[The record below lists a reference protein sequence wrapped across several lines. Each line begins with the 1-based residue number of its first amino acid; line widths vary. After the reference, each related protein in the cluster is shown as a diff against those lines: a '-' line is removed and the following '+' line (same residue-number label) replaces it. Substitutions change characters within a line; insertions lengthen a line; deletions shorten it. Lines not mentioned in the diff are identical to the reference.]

1 MIRINLLPHR
11 EEKRKQRRTQFYV
24 AAVGAVVGGAVV
36 WGLVHG
42 VIAGY
47 VDAQE
52 DKNAFLTKKIAEL
65 DREIDE
71 IKRLREQMDALSSRK
86 RVIESLQGN
95 RFEAVGLMDE
105 LAKQTPEGVYLKS
118 VKQTGSKVAL
128 AGYAQ
133 SSARVS
139 TLMRNLE
146 ASPLLEKPDL
156 VEIKAA
162 TVDKRSVS
170 EFSLSVT
177 ITRAK
182 EEAAKTAPAGA
193 TAGGART

>member
-118 VKQTGSKVAL
+118 V
-128 AGYAQ
+128 
-133 SSARVS
+133 
-139 TLMRNLE
+139 
-146 ASPLLEKPDL
+146 
-156 VEIKAA
+156 
-162 TVDKRSVS
+162 
-170 EFSLSVT
+170 
-177 ITRAK
+177 
-182 EEAAKTAPAGA
+182 
-193 TAGGART
+193 

>member
-52 DKNAFLTKKIAEL
+52 DKNAFLTQKIAEL